1 LKSIEDATAIRSRLL
16 RAFEEAENAVAD
28 GERTAWLT
36 FVIVGGGPTG
46 VPAPGLAPAAKQAGS
61 YAARAIRAALTGQS
75 PPAPFRYRHF
85 GSLATIGREAA
96 VVELGPVHISGALA
110 WWFWGA
116 AHVLFLVGGRNRA
129 TVILDWLW
137 AYLTYRRSTRLITG
151 EA

>member
-1 LKSIEDATAIRSRLL
+1 
-16 RAFEEAENAVAD
+16 
-28 GERTAWLT
+28 
-36 FVIVGGGPTG
+36 
-46 VPAPGLAPAAKQAGS
+46 
-61 YAARAIRAALTGQS
+61 LTGQS

>member
-1 LKSIEDATAIRSRLL
+1 MQKSVRSIGTASSSASSNWRHARFYGPPGSLL
-16 RAFEEAENAVAD
+16 R
-28 GERTAWLT
+28 RQP
-36 FVIVGGGPTG
+36 GGS
-46 VPAPGLAPAAKQAGS
+46 AS
-61 YAARAIRAALTGQS
+61 RAT

-85 GSLATIGREAA
+85 GSLATIGRQAA

-129 TVILDWLW
+129 TVLLDWLW

-151 EA
+151 EASVTLPSLGR